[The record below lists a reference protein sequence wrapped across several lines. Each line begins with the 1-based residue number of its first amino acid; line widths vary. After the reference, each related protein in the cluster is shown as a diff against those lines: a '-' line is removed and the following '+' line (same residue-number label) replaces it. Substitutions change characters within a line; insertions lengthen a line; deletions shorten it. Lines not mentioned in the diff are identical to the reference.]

1 MAEYLRQSKSRVD
14 DSLAKVV
21 EAEKEISDLN
31 ARLAIA
37 EDKVTKVS
45 KELLGSRGELATKND
60 VLAKVETELS
70 DVRKQYADLQGSQAD
85 MSKTYAE
92 MAMDLAT
99 YFGQRARFEL
109 FEIYFAGKHQDWD
122 LDQAKDILDKDFP
135 EGCPH
140 AEWLERAG
148 VVNPEGDVESSG
160 RNEDIDAAK
169 GDPQEMS
176 VTKPSKNAEGGDA

>member
-1 MAEYLRQSKSRVD
+1 MNDYLRQSKSRVD
-14 DSLAKVV
+14 ESLAKVV
-21 EAEKEISDLN
+21 EAERKAFNLN
-31 ARLAIA
+31 ACLTIA
-37 EDKVTKVS
+37 EEKVTRIS
-45 KELLGSRGELATKND
+45 KELATKSD
-60 VLAKVETELS
+60 ALVKVEVELS
-70 DVRKQYADLQGSQAD
+70 DVRKQYADLQATQAE

-140 AEWLERAG
+140 AE
-148 VVNPEGDVESSG
+148 
-160 RNEDIDAAK
+160 
-169 GDPQEMS
+169 
-176 VTKPSKNAEGGDA
+176 

>member
-1 MAEYLRQSKSRVD
+1 MIDYLRQSKSRVD
-14 DSLAKVV
+14 ESLAKMV
-21 EAEKEISDLN
+21 EAEKRASDLN
-31 ARLAIA
+31 VGFTVA
-37 EDKVTKVS
+37 EEKVTRLS
-45 KELLGSRGELATKND
+45 KELAIKSDAL
-60 VLAKVETELS
+60 VKVEVELS
-70 DVRKQYADLQGSQAD
+70 DVRKQYADLQATQAE

-109 FEIYFAGKHQDWD
+109 FEAYFAGKHQDWD
-122 LDQAKDILDKDFP
+122 LEQAKDILDKDFP

-140 AEWLERAG
+140 AEWLEGAG

-160 RNEDIDAAK
+160 RNDDADAAK
-169 GDPQEMS
+169 GDPQEAS